1 MSLDSAPVNL
11 THHFLIA
18 MPGLNDEL
26 FGRSVV
32 YLCEHT
38 PRGALGL
45 IINKPSGITVDDLFQ
60 RLDLPLGRPEWAG
73 MPVLR
78 GGPLQTERGFVLHED
93 MGEPLPLME
102 ARSPRAAADTPAPAS
117 AVPALLQA
125 AGAAPGDD
133 AQASS
138 PEEGAAASGGRPTV
152 YASSL
157 KVAGSGLELTT
168 SRDVL
173 EAVSAGAGPRQI
185 LITLGYASWGEG
197 QLESELGDNAWL
209 TVPADRALLFDVP
222 PPERYERAMALLG
235 VQPWTLAPGAGRA

>member
-1 MSLDSAPVNL
+1 MSSDSAPVNL

-32 YLCEHT
+32 YVCEHS

-45 IINKPSGITVDDLFQ
+45 IVNKPSGITLDDLFE
-60 RLDLPLGRPEWAG
+60 RLGLPLGRPAWSG

-78 GGPLQTERGFVLHED
+78 GGPLQTDRGFVLHED
-93 MGEPLPLME
+93 MGEPQPLWD
-102 ARSPRAAADTPAPAS
+102 APPPAVDEGPVVAS
-117 AVPALLQA
+117 AMSALLQA
-125 AGAAPGDD
+125 AGATAEPSAPAPAED
-133 AQASS
+133 APQPTA
-138 PEEGAAASGGRPTV
+138 RPTV

-157 KVAGSGLELTT
+157 KIPGAGLELTT

-173 EAVSAGAGPRQI
+173 EAVSVGAGPRQ
-185 LITLGYASWGEG
+185 LLVTLGYASWGEG

-209 TVPADRALLFDVP
+209 TVPADAALLFEVP
-222 PPERYERAMALLG
+222 VEQRYERAMALLG
-235 VQPWTLAPGAGRA
+235 VQPWMLAPGAGRA